1 MPNPRANYS
10 PIFRRP
16 PLTLPDDARVAV
28 WFIINVEE
36 WDITQP
42 MARTVLPAPQGAA
55 VSPDI
60 PNYSWFDYGLR
71 VGFWRLQ
78 RALDDFNLPCTVSLN
93 AAVCEHYP
101 ALVQSCL
108 ERGWELLGHGYIQQV
123 LHKEPDEKA
132 AIRKTID
139 VIREFS
145 GNAPRGWMGPGLAE
159 TYDTPDLL
167 AAAGIEYVA
176 DWVNDDQPYELRV
189 KSGRLVAL
197 PYTVELNDIP
207 IYLVQHHSAPE
218 LYRRAKD
225 ALDTMLDE
233 GGESARVMAISL
245 HPYITGAAHRIGHFR
260 RLLEHFAL
268 HPGVSFWTGS
278 GILDWY
284 NGQVGYAGNGTAG

>member
-1 MPNPRANYS
+1 MPNPRADFS
-10 PIFRRP
+10 PIFDRP
-16 PLTLPDDARVAV
+16 RLALPAGARVAV

-36 WDITQP
+36 WDLGQP
-42 MARTVLPAPQGAA
+42 MARTVLPSPQGAP

-78 RALDDFNLPCTVSLN
+78 RALDEHRLPATISLN

-108 ERGWELLGHGYIQQV
+108 ARQWELLGHGYTQQV
-123 LHKEPDEKA
+123 LHKEPDERA
-132 AIRKTID
+132 TIRKTAA
-139 VIREFS
+139 VIRSFS
-145 GNAPRGWMGPGLAE
+145 GHAPRGWMGPGLAE
-159 TYDTPDLL
+159 THHTPDIL
-167 AAAGIEYVA
+167 AAEGFEYVA
-176 DWVNDDQPYELRV
+176 DWVNDDQPYEMRV

-225 ALDTMLDE
+225 ALATMLDE
-233 GGESARVMAISL
+233 GQESARVMAISL

-260 RLLEHFAL
+260 RLLEHITQQD
-268 HPGVSFWTGS
+268 GVSFWTGS

-284 NGQVGYAGNGTAG
+284 NGQVGYSP

>member
-1 MPNPRANYS
+1 MPNPRAVYS
-10 PIFRRP
+10 PIFDRP
-16 PLTLPDDARVAV
+16 PLLLPDGARVAV

-36 WDITQP
+36 WDIAQP
-42 MARTVLPAPQGAA
+42 MARSVLPAPQGAA

-78 RALDDFNLPCTVSLN
+78 QALDAHGLPATVSIN

-101 ALVQSCL
+101 QLAQSCL
-108 ERGWELLGHGYIQQV
+108 ERGWELMGHGYIQQV
-123 LHKEPDEKA
+123 LHQEPDERA
-132 AIRKTID
+132 AIRKTIR

-145 GNAPRGWMGPGLAE
+145 GGAPRGWMGPGLAE
-159 TYDTPDLL
+159 TWHTPDIL
-167 AAAGIEYVA
+167 AEEGIEYVA
-176 DWVNDDQPYELRV
+176 DWVNDDQPYDLQV
-189 KSGRLVAL
+189 AAGRLVAI

-225 ALDTMLDE
+225 ALETLLDE
-233 GGESARVMAISL
+233 GEQSARIMAVSL

-260 RLLEHFAL
+260 RLLEHL
-268 HPGVSFWTGS
+268 TRQDGVTFWTGS

-284 NGQVGYAGNGTAG
+284 CAQTRTGP